1 MSEGKV
7 IKLFTDGEISMKD
20 RKFTRLLGGFN
31 NNEATLSDLQI
42 ANILEYKH
50 GARQVRERVNK
61 NIGHFTFGLDIMNI
75 KSSDVFCDTSRQT
88 LKSLGYTEQAINLSR
103 TIYLFSRSGFLLFL
117 KFAEGDKAVEVYKDF
132 IEEYFKLQAENQ
144 SMKESI
150 EDEIKELEKEK
161 AQYLGQSLLNKD
173 EQIRIKYATKSEE
186 LTRRIIALEKSQ
198 SEKEIIKKVQ
208 DKINIAD
215 KIGSSKDNI
224 DIGNFAKALGVKGV
238 GRNKLFAW
246 LREQEILRTNN
257 VPYQRYMDYFSV
269 QTIPGN
275 NGHTYYKTL
284 LKPTAIKYILKRLN
298 KDDIVIEKSVDDILN
313 ELNEIA

>member
-1 MSEGKV
+1 LGLRIAKV
-7 IKLFTDGEISMKD
+7 VENFA
-20 RKFTRLLGGFN
+20 RNNNKFTKDIDYRDLKSVVPQKDNENIIDITGF
-31 NNEATLSDLQI
+31 L
-42 ANILEYKH
+42 
-50 GARQVRERVNK
+50 K
-61 NIGHFTFGLDIMNI
+61 NIGYSQNRLN
-75 KSSDVFCDTSRQT
+75 
-88 LKSLGYTEQAINLSR
+88 R
-103 TIYLFSRSGFLLFL
+103 TKQWLIFSYSGMMKLVKIATTKESWEIYDRFL
-117 KFAEGDKAVEVYKDF
+117 ED
-132 IEEYFKLQAENQ
+132 YFKTKAKNQ
-144 SMKESI
+144 SMKKSI
-150 EDEIKELEKEK
+150 EDEIKELQNEK
-161 AQYLGQSLLNKD
+161 AQYLGQSLLNQD
-173 EQIRIKYATKSEE
+173 EQIRIKYAAKSEE
-186 LTRRIIALEKSQ
+186 LTRRIIKLEKSQ

-224 DIGNFAKALGVKGV
+224 DIGNFAKAIGVKGI

-269 QTIPGN
+269 QTVPGN

-298 KDDIVIEKSVDDILN
+298 KNDVVIEKSVDDILN